1 MLKLKGLNKAIGDY
15 HRANSGGPYS
25 ARYGFLMLD
34 KSTGEIWTDEFYSLG
49 QNEWKEYHSNDIIN
63 LGHRMENDCWEITR
77 DNIKEYCLLKYRIVS
92 KYLKIKYVVEV
103 SDGNSGYYLN
113 CKNYKDA
120 LKKYAEQKDYYMK
133 GKKKEFAFIELNK
146 YTIEN
151 RLIQTLF
158 KTIGK

>member
-15 HRANSGGPYS
+15 HRANSGSPYS
-25 ARYGFLMLD
+25 PRYGVLMLD
-34 KSTGEIWTDEFYSLG
+34 KSTGEIWTDEFYDLG
-49 QNEWKEYHSNDIIN
+49 HNHFAVYKSDDIIN
-63 LGHRMENDCWEITR
+63 LGYRMENEGWEITR
-77 DNIKEYCLLKYRIVS
+77 DNIKEYCLFKYRIVS
-92 KYLKIKYVVEV
+92 KYLKTKYLVEV
-103 SDGNSGYYLN
+103 FDGIAGYYLD

-120 LKKYAEQKDYYMK
+120 LKKYAEEKDYYMK
-133 GKKKEFAFIELNK
+133 NKKEFAYIELNK

>member
-1 MLKLKGLNKAIGDY
+1 MLKLQGLNKAIGDY

-25 ARYGFLMLD
+25 PRYGVLMLD
-34 KSTGEIWTDEFYSLG
+34 KSTGEIWTDEFYDLG
-49 QNEWKEYHSNDIIN
+49 HNSFAEYISDDIIN
-63 LGHRMENDCWEITR
+63 LGYRMENEGWEITR

-92 KYLKIKYVVEV
+92 KYLKVKYLVEV
-103 SDGNSGYYLN
+103 FDGNSGYYLD

-133 GKKKEFAFIELNK
+133 GKKEFASIELNK

-151 RLIQTLF
+151 RLIQRLF
-158 KTIGK
+158 RTIGE

>member
-25 ARYGFLMLD
+25 PRYGVLMLD
-34 KSTGEIWTDEFYSLG
+34 KSTGEIWTDEFYDLEHRRFAVYKSD
-49 QNEWKEYHSNDIIN
+49 DIIN
-63 LGHRMENDCWEITR
+63 LGYRMENEGWEITR
-77 DNIKEYCLLKYRIVS
+77 DNIKEYCLMKYRIVS
-92 KYLKIKYVVEV
+92 KYLKFKYLVEV
-103 SDGNSGYYLN
+103 FDGTLGYYLD
-113 CKNYKDA
+113 CENYKDA
-120 LKKYAEQKDYYMK
+120 LKKYAEEKNYYMQT
-133 GKKKEFAFIELNK
+133 KKEFAYIELNK